1 MKRNSIIEHSKINK
15 KYRKTRLTIFTILV
29 VVLLSMTVAY
39 SANLSS
45 VLTMIGNANIDV
57 EEGNSEI
64 TSISNPS
71 SVNATSTSYNYYID
85 SSSTDEMTVLVADFN
100 VDFYRTGGSATTS
113 ITYKITVTNNS
124 FSKMTLESIESSPT
138 LSTGNIT
145 NYSYSINGVS
155 EGTTVISPGETVTAT
170 VTLSL
175 KNTSRNIHYQL
186 HEILTF
192 KFSKNSTNNL
202 KLSPILETNQLT
214 FNNMD
219 EKKAINMLLIN
230 SGDTEITYT
239 LSTTNANFQFVN
251 DSGQKLTNLNIPAAS
266 QKNVTIYLE
275 IADEHIFTTNSE
287 NLEITLTTTSP
298 LILEYEVGS
307 IQIFTPS
314 GGAKQVLAD
323 KTIYNDSNIDFTA
336 IQTTSGIFKNT
347 VTGESTYF
355 YRGNVNNNYV
365 SFAGM
370 TWRIIKIDKSGTKI
384 ILDSVLDTKSQ
395 WASSNTANNLTSAI
409 QVLSYENSLIKPV
422 LDNWY
427 QENLSAYSD
436 IIKIGKYCEDFTY
449 QSLTSS
455 GSGYTT
461 YYFGS
466 YVRNGPDSAGYT
478 PEFNCP
484 SEYTHEYNIGLI
496 SGDEITFA
504 GGLFRSDN
512 TEFYLY
518 NPNIS
523 DYWWSLS
530 PSYYDTTLRTMG
542 ILIMNGATGHFHDW
556 QNGSTIANSNAL
568 RPVITLDTDRL
579 SGGTGIVGDEYT
591 FS

>member
-1 MKRNSIIEHSKINK
+1 M
-15 KYRKTRLTIFTILV
+15 
-29 VVLLSMTVAY
+29 
-39 SANLSS
+39 
-45 VLTMIGNANIDV
+45 
-57 EEGNSEI
+57 
-64 TSISNPS
+64 
-71 SVNATSTSYNYYID
+71 
-85 SSSTDEMTVLVADFN
+85 
-100 VDFYRTGGSATTS
+100 
-113 ITYKITVTNNS
+113 
-124 FSKMTLESIESSPT
+124 
-138 LSTGNIT
+138 
-145 NYSYSINGVS
+145 
-155 EGTTVISPGETVTAT
+155 
-170 VTLSL
+170 
-175 KNTSRNIHYQL
+175 
-186 HEILTF
+186 TF
-192 KFSKNSTNNL
+192 KFAKNSTNNL
-202 KLSPILETNQLT
+202 KLAPILETNQLT

-219 EKKAINMLLIN
+219 DKKAINMLLIN

-239 LSTTNANFQFVN
+239 LSTTNTNFQFVN
-251 DSGQKLTNLNIPAAS
+251 ESGQKLTNLNIPAAS
-266 QKNVTIYLE
+266 QKNVTIYLK

-287 NLEITLTTTSP
+287 NLEMTLTTTSP

-323 KTIYNDSNIDFTA
+323 KTIYSDSNIDFTA

-384 ILDSVLDTKSQ
+384 ILDSAIDRKSQ
-395 WASSNTANNLTSAI
+395 WATSNTTTSLTNAI
-409 QVLSYENSLIKPV
+409 SILSYENSLVKPI

-542 ILIMNGATGHFHDW
+542 ILIINGATGHFHDW
-556 QNGSTIANSNAL
+556 QNGNTIANSNAL